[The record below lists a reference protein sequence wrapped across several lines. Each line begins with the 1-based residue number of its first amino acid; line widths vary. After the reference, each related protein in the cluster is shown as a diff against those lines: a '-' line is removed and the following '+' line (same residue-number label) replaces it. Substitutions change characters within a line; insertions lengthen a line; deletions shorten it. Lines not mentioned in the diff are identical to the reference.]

1 MKRERERIEPMW
13 NGCSEMRERGRERN
27 GEKDERDMEEE
38 GKSRKK
44 KVWAI
49 QIKMLFFG
57 NVVFMFFYYV
67 IRNLKA
73 LRANKA
79 FTKTF
84 LNK

>member
-1 MKRERERIEPMW
+1 M
-13 NGCSEMRERGRERN
+13 
-27 GEKDERDMEEE
+27 DERDMEEE

-44 KVWAI
+44 RGGRYV